1 MTITT
6 MATSLITPMTD
17 ETADEAPDEAP
28 DAFLLPAVLDRAGI
42 AELGVQLAQA
52 RTGASIRLDGSQ
64 IRRVHTPGVQQ
75 LCAMVL
81 AAEGRG
87 ATVVWTAV
95 PPVLVTY
102 VRLLGISDVLQF
114 HRGIPDPLENF
125 E

>member
-1 MTITT
+1 VVDATIVK
-6 MATSLITPMTD
+6 AAQAMTD
-17 ETADEAPDEAP
+17 DAM

-42 AELGVQLAQA
+42 AKLGEHLEQA
-52 RTGASIRLDGSQ
+52 RSGASIRLDGSQ
-64 IRRVHTPGVQQ
+64 IQRVLTPGVQQ

-87 ATVVWTAV
+87 ANVMWTAV
-95 PPVLVTY
+95 PPVLITY

-114 HRGIPDPLENF
+114 HRGIPDPLEDF

>member
-1 MTITT
+1 M
-6 MATSLITPMTD
+6 M
-17 ETADEAPDEAP
+17 DEAIM
-28 DAFLLPAVLDRAGI
+28 LPAVLDRAGI
-42 AELGVQLAQA
+42 YELGIQLEQA
-52 RTGASIRLDGSQ
+52 RTGASIKLDGSR
-64 IRRVHTPGVQQ
+64 IRRVHTPGVQH

-87 ATVVWTAV
+87 ATIMWTAV

-114 HRGIPDPLENF
+114 HRGIPDALDSF

>member
-1 MTITT
+1 MGVKV
-6 MATSLITPMTD
+6 MMD
-17 ETADEAPDEAP
+17 
-28 DAFLLPAVLDRAGI
+28 DAIMLPAVLDRAGI
-42 AELGVQLAQA
+42 TSLGAHLEQA
-52 RTGASIRLDGSQ
+52 RAGASIKLDGSL

-87 ATVVWTAV
+87 ATVMWTAV

-114 HRGIPDPLENF
+114 HGGVPEPLDHF